1 VKRAAAIVLAGLA
14 MVLLIVAGQIA
25 ELIEW
30 GAS

>member
-1 VKRAAAIVLAGLA
+1 MTRAAAIVLAGLA
-14 MVLLIVAGQIA
+14 MVAMIVVGQIA